1 VPCDCSV
8 EPFLAGA
15 PRFLDGT
22 NLSDSKMQKTELQYA
37 TMRVAGSMDLR
48 GRVAADETNRGLRV
62 EKRSRSLGRIAC
74 YGLFGLAV
82 TLLPM
87 TQALADADDMG
98 PFVPLQVSTVPA
110 NGDQNPYGVAFVPPG
125 FSARGPLQPGDV
137 LVSNFNNAGTPPTG
151 NLQGTGTTIV
161 RVTPA
166 GQVSLF
172 FNGNPNNKPPPT
184 LGLTTALGVLK
195 RGFVLVG
202 NVPTADGTF
211 GTLQSGSLLVLDHN
225 GNRIATLTQ
234 LLNSPWDLTIQDGF
248 YWARVF
254 VSNVRS
260 GTVTRLDLDVDPGG
274 VVVKQATQ
282 IASGYTSHS
291 DPAALIVGPTGL
303 AYDANADV
311 LFVASTADNEI
322 FAVPH
327 AGTAT
332 HSNGR
337 GTVIYQDN
345 AHLRGPLALAFAPNG
360 DLLTSNGDA
369 PTVSAPTGPSTQT
382 LNSEIVEF
390 TKSGKF
396 IAEFSIDSALGA
408 AFGIATAGAGE
419 DSTRLAAVDD
429 ATNEVTV
436 FRLSTP

>member
-1 VPCDCSV
+1 M
-8 EPFLAGA
+8 G
-15 PRFLDGT
+15 
-22 NLSDSKMQKTELQYA
+22 LS
-37 TMRVAGSMDLR
+37 
-48 GRVAADETNRGLRV
+48 GRAAANETNRAVRV
-62 EKRSRSLGRIAC
+62 EKRSRSLHRIAR
-74 YGLFGLAV
+74 YRLFGLAMA
-82 TLLPM
+82 LLPL
-87 TQALADADDMG
+87 TQVRADAQQVRQ
-98 PFVPLQVSTVPA
+98 FVPLQVSTVPA

-125 FSARGPLQPGDV
+125 FSAGGPLQPGDV
-137 LVSNFNNAGTPPTG
+137 LVSNFNNAA

-172 FNGNPNNKPPPT
+172 FNGNPSNKPPPT

-202 NVPTADGTF
+202 SVPTIDGTF
-211 GTLQSGSLLVLDHN
+211 GTLQQGSLLVLDHN
-225 GNRIATLTQ
+225 GNLLATLADAT
-234 LLNSPWDLTIQDGF
+234 LLDSPWDLTIQDGF

-260 GTVTRLDLDVDPGG
+260 GTVTRLDLGVDSSR
-274 VVVKQATQ
+274 VIVKALTQ
-282 IASGYTSHS
+282 IASGYTSHL

-311 LFVASTADNEI
+311 LYVASTADNEI

-327 AGTAT
+327 AGAAT
-332 HSNGR
+332 GSHGR
-337 GTVIYQDN
+337 GTLIYQDN

-369 PTVSAPTGPSTQT
+369 PTVSSPMGPSTQP

-390 TKSGKF
+390 TKNGKF
-396 IAEFSIDSALGA
+396 IAQFSIDSAAGA
-408 AFGIATAGAGE
+408 AFGIATAPAGD

>member
-1 VPCDCSV
+1 VPCDWGV
-8 EPFLAGA
+8 APFLAA
-15 PRFLDGT
+15 ALRFLDGT
-22 NLSDSKMQKTELQYA
+22 NPLDAKMKNAELPRA
-37 TMRVAGSMDLR
+37 TL
-48 GRVAADETNRGLRV
+48 RVAAGMDLSGRAAANETNRAVRV
-62 EKRSRSLGRIAC
+62 EKRSRSLDRIAR
-74 YGLFGLAV
+74 YRLFGLAMA
-82 TLLPM
+82 LLPM
-87 TQALADADDMG
+87 TQARADAQQVG
-98 PFVPLQVSTVPA
+98 QFVPLQVSTVPA

-125 FSARGPLQPGDV
+125 FSAGGPLRLGDL
-137 LVSNFNNAGTPPTG
+137 LVSNFNNAA

-211 GTLQSGSLLVLDHN
+211 GTLQPGSLLVLDHN
-225 GNRIATLTQ
+225 GNRIATLTH
-234 LLNSPWDLTIQDGF
+234 LLDSPWDLTIQDGF
-248 YWARVF
+248 YSARVF

-260 GTVTRLDLDVDPGG
+260 GTVTRLDLGVDSGG
-274 VVVKQATQ
+274 VAVRQATV
-282 IASGYTSHS
+282 IASGYSSHP
-291 DPAALIVGPTGL
+291 DPAALIVGPIGL

-311 LFVASTADNEI
+311 LYVTSTADNEI

-332 HSNGR
+332 HSNGP

-369 PTVSAPTGPSTQT
+369 PSVSHPSTQP

-390 TKSGKF
+390 TKNGKF
-396 IAEFSIDSALGA
+396 IAEFSIDSAAGA
-408 AFGIATAGAGE
+408 AFGIATAPAGAN
-419 DSTRLAAVDD
+419 STRLAAVDD

-436 FRLSTP
+436 FTLSTP

>member
-1 VPCDCSV
+1 MRLERCAAHGGRAVVPGRDQ
-8 EPFLAGA
+8 PIGFH
-15 PRFLDGT
+15 
-22 NLSDSKMQKTELQYA
+22 NMQITELQCA
-37 TMRVAGSMDLR
+37 IRRVATSTDLS
-48 GRVAADETNRGLRV
+48 GGAAADTANCGSRV
-62 EKRSRSLGRIAC
+62 QKRTHRLDRNAC
-74 YGLFGLAV
+74 AALLGLA
-82 TLLPM
+82 TALLPL
-87 TQALADADDMG
+87 TQARADEDG
-98 PFVPLQVSTVPA
+98 RQFVPLQVSTVPP

-125 FSARGPLQPGDV
+125 FSGAGPLQPGDV

-172 FNGNPNNKPPPT
+172 FNGNPSNKPPPT

-202 NVPTADGTF
+202 SVPTTDGTF
-211 GTLQSGSLLVLDHN
+211 GTLKQGSLLVLDHN
-225 GNRIATLTQ
+225 GSLLATLTDPT
-234 LLNSPWDLTIQDGF
+234 LLDSPWDLTIQDGF

-260 GTVTRLDLDVDPGG
+260 GTVTRLELDVDSSRII
-274 VVVKQATQ
+274 VKAITQ
-282 IASGYTSHS
+282 VASGYTSHP

-303 AYDANADV
+303 AYNANADV
-311 LFVASTADNEI
+311 LYVASTADNEI

-327 AGTAT
+327 AGAAT
-332 HSNGR
+332 GSHGR
-337 GTVIYQDN
+337 GTLIYQDN

-369 PTVSAPTGPSTQT
+369 PSVSPPSTQT

-390 TKSGKF
+390 TKNGKF
-396 IAEFSIDSALGA
+396 IAQFSIDSAAGA
-408 AFGIATAGAGE
+408 AFGIATASAGD

-436 FRLSTP
+436 FRLTAP